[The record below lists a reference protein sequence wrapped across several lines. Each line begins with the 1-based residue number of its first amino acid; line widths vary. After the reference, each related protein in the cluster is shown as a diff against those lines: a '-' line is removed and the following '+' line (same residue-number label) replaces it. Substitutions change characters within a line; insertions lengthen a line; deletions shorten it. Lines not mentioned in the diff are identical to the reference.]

1 MLSMTGCGVAMW
13 YAELGACHRNNIM
26 AATDNYG
33 EALKQRLKQRLPLWF
48 TFLPRDVAA
57 SFNAVIRKIECKT
70 IP

>member
-1 MLSMTGCGVAMW
+1 
-13 YAELGACHRNNIM
+13 M

-33 EALKQRLKQRLPLWF
+33 EALKQRLKQRFPLWF
-48 TFLPRDVAA
+48 TFLPRDFAA